1 MLLRLSLAEFHF
13 VSVSGPRVTLQ
24 PRQRRREREVSLCQ
38 RIAAVCNNN
47 NYNNLPGRDREWFS
61 AWGERNEKG
70 ILRTYICPLSHSGAA
85 LNCLVLLT
93 LLLPLS
99 GPPGGNFHVEMMHD
113 GLNRLA
119 SASAAANW
127 LANCA
132 KTVASSNQIW
142 RINECLHFCGKFV

>member
-1 MLLRLSLAEFHF
+1 MRNWQFF
-13 VSVSGPRVTLQ
+13 FWG
-24 PRQRRREREVSLCQ
+24 
-38 RIAAVCNNN
+38 AAFKWCCGSAWQNFISFRSPVLGWHCN
-47 NYNNLPGRDREWFS
+47 PGRGQCKRWVCVSELQLSATITITTTYQSETENGCLARE
-61 AWGERNEKG
+61 GEARRG
-70 ILRTYICPLSHSGAA
+70 ILRTYICPLSHSAAA

-93 LLLPLS
+93 LLPSLS

-132 KTVASSNQIW
+132 KTVASSTQI
-142 RINECLHFCGKFV
+142 